1 MTRIAIATCCLL
13 LLGACNSA
21 KKTDAS
27 EYREPQSEKQGRQ
40 RGGPPDAGSTI
51 SKMDQNGDGKLSISE
66 VEGRLKEKFGTID
79 SNGDGFVTK
88 TELENARPQR
98 GQGRPPRG

>member
-1 MTRIAIATCCLL
+1 MNIIIS
-13 LLGACNSA
+13 N
-21 KKTDAS
+21 DAQIPNKFIR
-27 EYREPQSEKQGRQ
+27 YIKWR
-40 RGGPPDAGSTI
+40 
-51 SKMDQNGDGKLSISE
+51 
-66 VEGRLKEKFGTID
+66 VHRLKEKFGTID